1 MSVAD
6 LVARGAELTRASGA
20 PLINH
25 LWEATLFA
33 AALLLLLIPL
43 RRAPARTRCRL
54 YFLASLKF
62 AVPSAAVV
70 WLAGALGARVGS
82 LAPLPA
88 SALSVLRADSWA
100 SAAAAALARWLPAG
114 SGSGGAEPLAASGVA
129 LGLAAVWLGGAALLA
144 AGHLWRR
151 RGIAREVAAARPLAD
166 GVGEPAQPAG
176 EGDRTIATALAAARH
191 RVGLRREVEVRLSTA
206 LGSPGVWG
214 VVRPVLLLPEGIA
227 AHLTPAELD
236 AVLLHELEHVRRRD
250 NLTAAVHTALRTLF
264 WFHPLVWWLERR
276 TLAERE
282 RACDDRAVALCRE
295 PRLYARSLAK
305 VVRFGLERP
314 LAGVS
319 AATASDLRRRIE
331 QISAGRPPAR
341 LHPLGRAA
349 VAAAVALLV
358 VGSVAA
364 TGRASCQ
371 AHTVCRVAQVKL
383 HPAFDPSTPPEA
395 CDLVPGIER
404 AVPPPPSPCPNSRQ
418 PAAEG

>member
-1 MSVAD
+1 MTVAD
-6 LVARGAELTRASGA
+6 LVVRGSELTRVTGP

-33 AALLLLLIPL
+33 AAVLTLLIPL

-54 YFLASLKF
+54 YLLASLKF
-62 AVPSAAVV
+62 ALPSAAVV
-70 WLAGALGARVGS
+70 WLAEALGARVGS
-82 LAPLPA
+82 LLPLPA
-88 SALSVLRADSWA
+88 AALSLLRADSWA

-114 SGSGGAEPLAASGVA
+114 AGAPGGEPVAASGVA
-129 LGLAAVWLGGAALLA
+129 LGFTVLWLGVAALVA

-151 RGIAREVAAARPLAD
+151 RAIARVVAAARPLA
-166 GVGEPAQPAG
+166 AG
-176 EGDRTIATALAAARH
+176 TAGGGDEGDRAIAAALAAARR

-214 VVRPVLLLPEGIA
+214 VVHPVLLLPEGIA
-227 AHLTPAELD
+227 AHLAPAELD
-236 AVLLHELEHVRRRD
+236 AVLLHELEHVRRHD
-250 NLTAAVHTALRTLF
+250 NLAAAIHTALRTLF

-331 QISAGRPPAR
+331 QISAGLPPAR

-349 VAAAVALLV
+349 VAAAVALLFA
-358 VGSVAA
+358 GSVAA

-371 AHTVCRVAQVKL
+371 AHTVCRVARVKL
-383 HPAFDPSTPPEA
+383 HPAFNPSAAPEA

-404 AVPPPPSPCPNSRQ
+404 AVPPPSPCPANRHHS
-418 PAAEG
+418 AEG